1 MVRSR
6 GAGIVKEGII
16 AGLLGAGG
24 VAFWF
29 LVVDLVTG
37 KALATPEVLGRALFS
52 VLGKGIDWTPI
63 QYVVAYTLFHV
74 AAFCLIGTLVAAI
87 VTASDRVP
95 GVLAGLLLL
104 FAVFEMG
111 FYGLTVFLSEGEI
124 LGNLAWYQIGAANLL
139 AAALMGRYLW
149 KEHPGLGDR
158 MAQVLDGRT

>member
-1 MVRSR
+1 MALSR
-6 GAGIVKEGII
+6 GAGIWKEGMV
-16 AGLLGAGG
+16 AGVLGAGG

-37 KALATPEVLGRALFS
+37 KALATPEILGRALFS
-52 VLGKGIDWTPI
+52 VLGKGIDWSPI

-74 AAFCLIGTLVAAI
+74 AAFCVIGIVVAAI
-87 VTASDRVP
+87 VSASDRVP
-95 GVLAGLLLL
+95 GVLAGLVLL

-124 LGNLAWYQIGAANLL
+124 MGNLAWYQIGAANLF

-149 KEHPGLGDR
+149 AGHPGLGAR
-158 MAQVLDGRT
+158 MAGVLEGKV